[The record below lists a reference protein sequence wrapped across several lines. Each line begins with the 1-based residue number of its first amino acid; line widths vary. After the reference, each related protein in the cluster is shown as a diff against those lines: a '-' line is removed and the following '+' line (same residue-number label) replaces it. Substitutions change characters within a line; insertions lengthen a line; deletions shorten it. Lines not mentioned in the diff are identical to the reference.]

1 MAPDVIKQTALV
13 TGGAVR
19 LGREIAL
26 ALAQSGYNIAL
37 HYGRS
42 VEAAQATKAD
52 IEALGVI
59 CHMCPQDLADVH
71 ALDGFIKTVYEQVE
85 NLTVLVNSASAYEN
99 STITNTKIETFD
111 TQFTVNL
118 RAPFFLTKA
127 FARYCGVGN
136 IINILDN
143 KIMFNQFDYAAYL
156 LSKKALAELT
166 RMAAIEFAPDI
177 RVNGI
182 APGVVMP
189 AVSRSEEYVAW
200 RVSKIPL
207 QKQGNPGNITR
218 AIDFCLKNDFMTGQI
233 IVVDGGEGGTNVGFN
248 FTQFDDQ
255 S

>member
-1 MAPDVIKQTALV
+1 MIKQTALV

-26 ALAQSGYNIAL
+26 ALAQSGYDIAL

-42 VEAAQATKAD
+42 IEAAQATNAD
-52 IEALGVI
+52 IVALGVV
-59 CHMCPQDLADVH
+59 CHLCPQDLADAR
-71 ALDGFIKTVYEQVE
+71 ALDGFVESVNKQVE
-85 NLTVLVNSASAYEN
+85 NLTVLVNSASAYE
-99 STITNTKIETFD
+99 SGTIADTSIETFD
-111 TQFTVNL
+111 TQFSVNL
-118 RAPFFLTKA
+118 RAPFLLTRA
-127 FARYCGVGN
+127 FARHCGAGN

-156 LSKKALAELT
+156 LSKKALAEFT
-166 RMAAIEFAPDI
+166 RMAAIEFAPAI

-189 AVSRSEEYVAW
+189 SDSRSEEYVAW

-218 AIDFCLKNDFMTGQI
+218 AIDFCLKNDFLTGQI

-248 FTQFDDQ
+248 FTQFDEQ
-255 S
+255 P